1 MSCAITRR
9 MVGFRTAAPLRKAM
23 FPCLLAYRNKL
34 PCIAMFIYLIL
45 PGNGQLYRESGWKC
59 HIEPSTRRHR
69 GGTLMNSNVRVVSA
83 SAGERWCLNP
93 RESKCIVMMVRNT
106 LINAA
111 DRVLGFCKTFP
122 VHHHPWSSGGQA
134 FTERLQ
140 FANSRSRHPSR
151 YLLFRRSSLQAVQAK
166 MATSKILLVIGLLTV
181 TCSLAAAKVE
191 KDVTALQIGVK
202 VGTCRFLSLIH
213 VLHWCMPL

>member
-1 MSCAITRR
+1 MCA
-9 MVGFRTAAPLRKAM
+9 L
-23 FPCLLAYRNKL
+23 CQYR
-34 PCIAMFIYLIL
+34 P
-45 PGNGQLYRESGWKC
+45 
-59 HIEPSTRRHR
+59 
-69 GGTLMNSNVRVVSA
+69 A
-83 SAGERWCLNP
+83 SAGASILENRSLF
-93 RESKCIVMMVRNT
+93 VMMVRDT

-111 DRVLGFCKTFP
+111 DRVLGLQNIP
-122 VHHHPWSSGGQA
+122 SPSLPLVIAGGHRRGQA

-140 FANSRSRHPSR
+140 IANSRSRHPFR

-202 VGTCRFLSLIH
+202 VGTYRFFSLIS